1 MSIKE
6 EILYELKVPMNGI
19 VERIIESEKK
29 EFLERTGQVMKISE
43 WYKEMIRLSLVI
55 DLMKA
60 LQNYVSSEDK
70 LISMNWCEGGKG
82 IEINAKIGRGSEVYE
97 FFTEA
102 IYAGG
107 YNIQR
112 LHLRYLTKTKMPRI
126 KSELAREY
134 QEQYKKLTKIEK
146 LEQEIQR
153 YQNRILEIDY
163 NLSSIEGITDERIG
177 TILTKEG
184 HWSHNNPSWEQII
197 KNGAADNFNNSE
209 TEYLESVEKSKKH
222 GIEFWRTQNIEWPT
236 RTRIGYRKEL
246 TKLQSKLGL
255 LK

>member
-6 EILYELKVPMNGI
+6 EILYKLKVPMDGI

-29 EFLERTGQVMKISE
+29 EFLERTGHVMRVSKWME
-43 WYKEMIRLSLVI
+43 EMIRLSLVI

-70 LISMNWCEGGKG
+70 LISMNWCEGNKG
-82 IEINAKIGRGSEVYE
+82 IEISAKIGRGSEVYE

-134 QEQYKKLTKIEK
+134 QEQYKKLTKIER
-146 LEQEIQR
+146 LEQDIQS
-153 YQNRILEIDY
+153 YENRILEIDQ
-163 NLSSIEGITDERIG
+163 NLSSIENITDEEIAV
-177 TILTKEG
+177 ILKEVG
-184 HWSHNNPSWEQII
+184 HYSHNNPSWEEIVER
-197 KNGAADNFNNSE
+197 GCAENFKNSE
-209 TEYLESVEKSKKH
+209 VVYLESVEKYKKS
-222 GIEFWRTQNIEWPT
+222 GIEFWRSQHIEWPT
-236 RTRIGYRKEL
+236 QRRKGCQKEL
-246 TKLQSKLGL
+246 TKLQLKLNA